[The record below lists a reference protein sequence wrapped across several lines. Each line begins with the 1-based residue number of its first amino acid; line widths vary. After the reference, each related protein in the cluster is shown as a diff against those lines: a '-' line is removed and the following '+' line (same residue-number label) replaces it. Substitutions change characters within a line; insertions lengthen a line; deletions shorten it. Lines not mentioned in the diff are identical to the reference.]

1 MTSSPG
7 HLFRAAELKQSF
19 DSRKAAQSSMVAFI
33 IMLQVFEVPSVAIHF
48 SFLSKTDPEILPVL
62 LVMQRASQ

>member
-19 DSRKAAQSSMVAFI
+19 DSRKAAQSSMVAF